1 MKYLKKLD
9 KWKILL
15 EDLEKIDFPL
25 KKYMI
30 FIKNQKIK
38 YGKNIIEFDFK
49 LNELD
54 TEFPHVIVI
63 INWIK
68 NNSNRVNGATDIL
81 SGINSSFKEF
91 NITINFESIEIDDKL
106 YSAIQHELKH
116 VLDITDG
123 TQGIKSWLKN
133 PIINKLKSDFK
144 NTPYYIFAHNV
155 YECLEHELNARNSS
169 IYELLRWLKTYDR
182 EQIKNEFENTYV
194 YKSLMRLINF
204 NAEDFIKSFQLEDLL
219 KYTNKFI
226 YLYKDFDMLIN
237 KEDIFNF
244 YKYWE
249 NEFKTQAKNY
259 LTKAYEILDELIQ
272 DKRPYMEMR
281 LTTLDFGEYNEYE
294 EIDKYKQLFVEK
306 INLALLVFNFL
317 LI

>member
-9 KWKILL
+9 KLKILL

-68 NNSNRVNGATDIL
+68 NNNNRVNVATDIL

-155 YECLEHELNARNSS
+155 YECLEHELNALNSS

-226 YLYKDFDMLIN
+226 YLYKDFDMVIN

-249 NEFKTQAKNY
+249 NEFKTQTKNY

-306 INLALLVFNFL
+306 INK
-317 LI
+317 LIII